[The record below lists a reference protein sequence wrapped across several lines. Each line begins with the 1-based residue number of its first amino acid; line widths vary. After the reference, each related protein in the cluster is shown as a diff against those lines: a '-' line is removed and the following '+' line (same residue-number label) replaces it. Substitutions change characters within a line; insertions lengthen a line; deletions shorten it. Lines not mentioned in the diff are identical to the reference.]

1 MHHSANTT
9 EDEQDHVIARRQR
22 IGVTLMI
29 LFTIA
34 YASFIGLCTF
44 AYDWITQTKVAGIPL
59 TIAYG
64 VGLIVLSLFVALLYG
79 ILSRTRS

>member
-1 MHHSANTT
+1 MHHSANIT
-9 EDEQDHVIARRQR
+9 EHEQDHVIARRQR

>member
-9 EDEQDHVIARRQR
+9 EHEQDHVIARRQR

>member
-1 MHHSANTT
+1 
-9 EDEQDHVIARRQR
+9 
-22 IGVTLMI
+22 MI

-44 AYDWITQTKVAGIPL
+44 AYDWITQTRVAGIPL